1 MSVATIRNN
10 IDTHLQA
17 VQKLSDSHIA
27 AIQATADTI
36 SASLKAGGKVMI
48 AGNGGSASD
57 AQHIVGEFIG
67 RFLYDR
73 RPLAAIALNT
83 DTAVLTCVGNDYSYD
98 DIYLRQVLA
107 LANPGDVFWG
117 LSTSGNSRNVIA
129 AAEATKQKGGK
140 VVAFVGGTGGKLL
153 SIADV
158 CFVAPADRTNRIQEV
173 HALAYH
179 IVCQLVEEVLCPK

>member
-1 MSVATIRNN
+1 MSSATIRNN

-17 VQKLSDSHIA
+17 VQKLTDAHIA
-27 AIQATADTI
+27 SIQAAADTI
-36 SASLKAGGKVMI
+36 AASLKAGGKVMI

-57 AQHIVGEFIG
+57 AQHIAGEFIG

-98 DIYLRQVLA
+98 DVYLRQVLA

-117 LSTSGNSRNVIA
+117 LSTSGNSRNILA

-153 SIADV
+153 ALADV

-179 IVCQLVEEVLCPK
+179 IVCQLVEETLCPK